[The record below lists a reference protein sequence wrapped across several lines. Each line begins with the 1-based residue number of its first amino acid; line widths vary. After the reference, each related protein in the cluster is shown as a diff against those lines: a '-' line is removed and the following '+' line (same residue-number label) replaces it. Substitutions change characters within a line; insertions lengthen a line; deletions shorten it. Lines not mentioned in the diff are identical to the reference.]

1 MFINIFLGCLAR
13 LMNKIEGG
21 NFSKVT
27 VDDIPFVFILFPA
40 VICCHANHFTKYTT
54 EQNIPL
60 YNYASVVCS
69 LLDLHFPFLM

>member
-1 MFINIFLGCLAR
+1 
-13 LMNKIEGG
+13 MNKIEGG
-21 NFSKVT
+21 KFSKVT

-60 YNYASVVCS
+60 LLTTIYQWSANS
-69 LLDLHFPFLM
+69 LTYIFHS